1 MTFEKHLQEACG
13 ATYPLRDM
21 LNNLSDAE
29 IEEEVVK
36 FRDRDFMKQCNG
48 GCDKETQHRVIH
60 ACNECDQNL

>member
-1 MTFEKHLQEACG
+1 
-13 ATYPLRDM
+13 
-21 LNNLSDAE
+21 
-29 IEEEVVK
+29 VVK